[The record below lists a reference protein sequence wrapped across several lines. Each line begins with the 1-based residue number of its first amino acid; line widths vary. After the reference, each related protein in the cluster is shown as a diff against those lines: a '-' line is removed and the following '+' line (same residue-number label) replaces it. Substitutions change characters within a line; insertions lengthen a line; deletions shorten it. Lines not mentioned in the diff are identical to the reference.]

1 MGSTSLDSTD
11 GGLKIFFFF
20 NSEKF
25 QKELNLSHAKNYLHN
40 INVILGI
47 TSNLEMI

>member
-11 GGLKIFFFF
+11 GGLEIFFL

-25 QKELNLSHAKNYLHN
+25 QKELNLSHAKNYLYN
-40 INVILGI
+40 INVILDI